1 MQQLNA
7 GLQGATGKLVGRDS
21 ELEQL
26 KSAVLGDHKRTV
38 VMGGPGE
45 GKTRLA
51 LQLAECEEFVGAG
64 TFFLDLSG
72 VLGRCSMPRSLS
84 NLTSAAPV

>member
-1 MQQLNA
+1 MHHLTERLR
-7 GLQGATGKLVGRDS
+7 GIVGELVGRDD
-21 ELEQL
+21 ELKHL
-26 KSAVLGDHKRTV
+26 KSTVLEKGYAVVT
-38 VMGGPGE
+38 GGPGE